1 MRAALTTVLRCV
13 ACLAL
18 LGALDARAQTPALR
32 SFDALY
38 EVRYKGILGGTMQF
52 TLRAGPATDLYVYS
66 VEANPNWLARLKVSA
81 GARQSSQMRIDDG
94 QVLPQRYQAED
105 GRRSTNEDSDLR
117 FDWSSHRVKG
127 TAKSTAI
134 DEPIDIGW
142 HDYLSAQVAI
152 LLALSKGEALGMLHI
167 IEEKKVRAFRYSQE
181 GKDRRAF
188 KGKEFEVLVLRSE
201 GVDDPS
207 LRINRYWHA
216 PELSFLPIAVER
228 SRKGKVDLSLRLVE
242 LKFLD

>member
-1 MRAALTTVLRCV
+1 MGSGWTTVLRCG

-38 EVRYKGILGGTMQF
+38 EVRYKGIFGGTMQF
-52 TLRAGPATDLYVYS
+52 SLRAGPAADQYVYS
-66 VEANPNWLARLKVSA
+66 VDANPNWLGRLKVSA
-81 GARQSSQMRIDDG
+81 DARQSSQMRIDDG
-94 QVLPQRYQAED
+94 HVLPQHYQAED
-105 GRRSTNEDSDLR
+105 GRRSTDEDSDLR
-117 FDWSSHRVKG
+117 FDWSRHRLTG
-127 TAKSTAI
+127 TAKSSAI

-152 LLALSKGEALGMLHI
+152 LLALSKGEALGTLHVMD
-167 IEEKKVRAFRYSQE
+167 EKKVRAFRYSQE
-181 GKDRRAF
+181 GKDRRVF
-188 KGKEFEVLVLRSE
+188 QGKEVEVLVIRSD
-201 GVDDPS
+201 GVDDAS